1 MHGSW
6 GKGPVEQQHL
16 VWRVTDDVDGDACD
30 EHLDDSLALPR
41 VVLRSAGWLAELLRA
56 GEQPPA
62 DDCVASYLQ
71 DDWYQVEQRRLG
83 VLVRHEIQQVVSGE
97 TEAAEALVGVW
108 RVDDEGVEERD
119 WKGEEQ
125 HARPDDGDHRLNAS
139 PAAVDVRC
147 HRVDDGNVPGN
158 ET

>member
-6 GKGPVEQQHL
+6 SEGPVEQQHL

-62 DDCVASYLQ
+62 DDSVASDLQ
-71 DDWYQVEQRRLG
+71 DDWYQVEQRRLD
-83 VLVRHEIQQVVSGE
+83 VLIRHEIQQVVSGE
-97 TEAAEALVGVW
+97 TETAEALVRVW
-108 RVDDEGVEERD
+108 RVDDECVEECD
-119 WKGEEQ
+119 WKGEKQ
-125 HARPDDGDHRLNAS
+125 YARPDDGDHRLNAS
-139 PAAVDVRC
+139 SAAVDVRR